1 MWFKNLQLY
10 RLARDWQTSPADLE
24 EKLRRFA
31 FQPCGSQ
38 EWMSRGWIAPRG
50 DDVLVYAQD
59 RQWLIAL
66 GVEQKLLPAAVVNQA
81 AGERA
86 LRLEQQLGYRPGRKQ
101 MREIKD
107 NVVAELL
114 PRAFSRYRTSFAWI
128 DPVNGWLAIDAAS
141 SQKAEE
147 VVEVL
152 KHSLDDFPFSVL
164 RTQMTPVAAMSEWL
178 GGGDSPGDISID
190 RDCELRSP
198 FEEQAL
204 VRYVR
209 HPLDGDEI
217 RRHLAA
223 GKLPTRLALTWKD
236 RVSFVLTDKLEIKKL
251 ALLDVG
257 QAEGGSDSETDD
269 DRFDADFALMT
280 AEFSQLLAG
289 LVDALGGE
297 STAGA

>member
-10 RLARDWQTSPADLE
+10 RLTPEWQISPGDFE
-24 EKLRRFA
+24 EKLRRFM

-50 DDVLVYAQD
+50 DEVLVYAQN
-59 RQWLIAL
+59 RQWLVAL

-81 AGERA
+81 ARERA
-86 LRLEQQLGYRPGRKQ
+86 LKLEQQLGYRPGRKQ

-107 NVVAELL
+107 NIVAELL

-128 DPVNGWLAIDAAS
+128 DPADGWLAIDAAS
-141 SQKAEE
+141 SQKADE
-147 VVEVL
+147 VIEVL
-152 KHSLDDFPFSVL
+152 KRSLDDFPFSVL
-164 RTQMTPVAAMSEWL
+164 RTRMTPVAAMSEWL
-178 GGGDSPGDISID
+178 AAGDGPVGISID
-190 RDCELRSP
+190 RDCELKSP

-209 HPLDGDEI
+209 HPLDSDEI
-217 RRHLAA
+217 RRHIAA
-223 GKLPTRLALTWKD
+223 GKLPTRLALTWNN

-251 ALLDVG
+251 TLIDVAK
-257 QAEGGSDSETDD
+257 AEGGSESETDE

-280 AEFSQLLAG
+280 AEIKLLLPA

-297 STAGA
+297 TAADA